1 MLRALPATSLPP
13 VRVHRTVVPQS
24 TIATRGHRYAA
35 VVAHE
40 EQHRNV
46 TSGGP
51 RAAVFGMSDGLVTNV
66 SLILG
71 VAGAHPGA
79 SFVRLAGLAGLVAGA
94 FSMGAGEY
102 VSMTAQRELFERDL
116 DIERRALVESPEDET
131 RELVEIFKRKGLA
144 PELATRLASEVMADP
159 ELALETHARE
169 EFGVDPSALGSPI
182 AATISSFIAFTIGAF
197 IPLAP
202 WLFGSGAA
210 AVAWSIALSAVAA
223 LALGAV
229 LASLTGR
236 SKMRSALR
244 QLAIAAL
251 AASVTY
257 GVGRAIGA
265 G

>member
-1 MLRALPATSLPP
+1 
-13 VRVHRTVVPQS
+13 
-24 TIATRGHRYAA
+24 
-35 VVAHE
+35 VAHE

-46 TSGGP
+46 TSGSP

-71 VAGAHPGA
+71 FAGAHPSA
-79 SFVRLAGLAGLVAGA
+79 SIVRLAGLAGLVAGA

-116 DIERRALVESPEDET
+116 DIERRALAESPEDET

-144 PELATRLASEVMADP
+144 PELARHLASEVMADP

-169 EFGVDPSALGSPI
+169 EFGVDPSSLGSPI
-182 AATISSFIAFTIGAF
+182 AAAISSFIAFTIGAF

-202 WLFGSGAA
+202 WLVGGGTA
-210 AVAWSIALSAVAA
+210 AVAWSIALSALAA
-223 LALGAV
+223 LVLGAV
-229 LASLTGR
+229 LGTLTGR
-236 SKMRSALR
+236 SRARSALR

-257 GVGRAIGA
+257 GVGRAVGA

>member
-1 MLRALPATSLPP
+1 M
-13 VRVHRTVVPQS
+13 HRTVGTQRPLAPQ
-24 TIATRGHRYAA
+24 RRRYAA

-40 EQHRNV
+40 QQHRNV

-71 VAGAHPGA
+71 FAGAHPSA
-79 SFVRLAGLAGLVAGA
+79 SIVRLAGLAGLVAGA

-116 DIERRALVESPEDET
+116 DIERRALAESPEDET
-131 RELVEIFKRKGLA
+131 RELIEIFKRKGLA
-144 PELATRLASEVMADP
+144 PELAQHLASEVMSDP

-169 EFGVDPSALGSPI
+169 EFGVDPSSLGSPI
-182 AATISSFIAFTIGAF
+182 AASISSFIAFTVGAF

-202 WLFGSGAA
+202 WLVGGGAA

-229 LASLTGR
+229 LGTLTGR
-236 SKMRSALR
+236 SRTRSALR

-257 GVGRAIGA
+257 GVGRAVGA